1 MVVNLILW
9 KWVTEIFKSVPW
21 QTRSGA
27 NYHIHSLS
35 NPQGNQQWTN
45 LPAEKN
51 VWLSGIWIFWL
62 FYSIDIQLKFSS
74 KELIKYF
81 FEKGH
86 AQTENWCPPLPKWSC
101 SLPLSYVSTARM
113 SFIHPN
119 IHTWTAAPP
128 PPPVFRDSGATVYD
142 AVCAVFSSWRAARG
156 HGTTDL
162 LTERCDNHDL
172 REKRMPM
179 LRLIMTVERVQTV
192 PSHSF

>member
-35 NPQGNQQWTN
+35 TPQGNQQWAN

-51 VWLSGIWIFWL
+51 VWLSGIWIFRL
-62 FYSIDIQLKFSS
+62 FYSIDIRLKFSS

-86 AQTENWCPPLPKWSC
+86 AQTSPLPKWSC

-119 IHTWTAAPP
+119 IHTWTAAPASLKG
-128 PPPVFRDSGATVYD
+128 FRGYCIWCCLCRVLQLK
-142 AVCAVFSSWRAARG
+142 SSQRAWHHWPAYWEIR
-156 HGTTDL
+156 
-162 LTERCDNHDL
+162 
-172 REKRMPM
+172 
-179 LRLIMTVERVQTV
+179 
-192 PSHSF
+192 